1 MAISFC
7 LLRKPE
13 KTREKTT
20 DLSQTLLL
28 MPFNVGYSTNLC
40 LIHFPSLELLDF
52 ELGDKFNVNF
62 DMTSFIGYIYNVMIE
77 LMVYYTNNFVQSIY
91 ITSYAN

>member
-1 MAISFC
+1 
-7 LLRKPE
+7 
-13 KTREKTT
+13 
-20 DLSQTLLL
+20 

-77 LMVYYTNNFVQSIY
+77 LMVYYTKNFVQSIY